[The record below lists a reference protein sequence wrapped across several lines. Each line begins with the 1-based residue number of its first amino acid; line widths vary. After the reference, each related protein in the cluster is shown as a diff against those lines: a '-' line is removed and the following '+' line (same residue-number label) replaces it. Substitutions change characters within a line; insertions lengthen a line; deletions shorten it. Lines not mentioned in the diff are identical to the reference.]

1 MTPKYSSSSD
11 VLWSVVWSEEGNA
24 CSAPRFG
31 TLVSVRF
38 EGVCF
43 VQMEMLDF
51 RAKNELPF

>member
-1 MTPKYSSSSD
+1 MVSPSSSD
-11 VLWSVVWSEEGNA
+11 VLWSVVWSEEGNV
-24 CSAPRFG
+24 CSAPRFD